1 VDVRGVGAMCAAT
14 RHTHLVRSSSYAT
27 PPPDRSTSCHRL
39 PDTSTHP
46 YHTIRRCALHG
57 ILASQR
63 ADVAADAVRTASNS
77 IFTCVAAIL
86 IRCGGGSAD
95 DNGGDDGAGTMAWTK
110 TCAYFDGYPP
120 SASCAYRL
128 VHTTPRSA
136 RGRLHCPR
144 RGSPAALAPQRKL
157 SLARTPPAPPA
168 RYALLRSLLL
178 TLRST
183 RPVAPQPARQLAH
196 DPKLHTLPTRFYA
209 RYSSRPVQLAHSP
222 LSQVASLPTTRS
234 CTPCQP
240 GDAENAH
247 VYQCRARCRVAD
259 PRCADI
265 DPPKILEATCRPGE
279 PFPYPPL
286 SLHTCVPLRSHT
298 HSSPAHTHP
307 SLLALLFSFSCTYVL
322 IATLRRCYSS
332 PHFAGFN
339 HNHRIS
345 QGTPR
350 ARHTE
355 HLPRE

>member
-1 VDVRGVGAMCAAT
+1 MRVDVRGVGAMCAAT
-14 RHTHLVRSSSYAT
+14 RHMHLVRSSSYAT

-77 IFTCVAAIL
+77 IFACVAAIL
-86 IRCGGGSAD
+86 IRCGGGGAD

-110 TCAYFDGYPP
+110 TCACFDGCPP

-144 RGSPAALAPQRKL
+144 RGSPAALALQRKL

-183 RPVAPQPARQLAH
+183 RPLAPQPARQLAH
-196 DPKLHTLPTRFYA
+196 DPELHSAHLANALLRSLLLTPRSTRPLAPQPGRQLAHDPELHTLPA
-209 RYSSRPVQLAHSP
+209 RRRRKCSRLSVSRSVPSRRSSLCRY
-222 LSQVASLPTTRS
+222 RS
-234 CTPCQP
+234 SK
-240 GDAENAH
+240 
-247 VYQCRARCRVAD
+247 D
-259 PRCADI
+259 PRSYMSR
-265 DPPKILEATCRPGE
+265 L
-279 PFPYPPL
+279 
-286 SLHTCVPLRSHT
+286 
-298 HSSPAHTHP
+298 
-307 SLLALLFSFSCTYVL
+307 
-322 IATLRRCYSS
+322 
-332 PHFAGFN
+332 
-339 HNHRIS
+339 
-345 QGTPR
+345 
-350 ARHTE
+350 
-355 HLPRE
+355 